1 MKILQYGPQTKEAA
15 DKCLAAG
22 ASELRIGS
30 GVLDPHPAL
39 DKRQLQKKFDDK
51 KTETAKKDNR
61 NLFLI
66 KEGGEIKHRPT
77 GA

>member
-1 MKILQYGPQTKEAA
+1 
-15 DKCLAAG
+15 
-22 ASELRIGS
+22 LRIGS

-66 KEGGEIKHRPT
+66 KEGGEFKV
-77 GA
+77 